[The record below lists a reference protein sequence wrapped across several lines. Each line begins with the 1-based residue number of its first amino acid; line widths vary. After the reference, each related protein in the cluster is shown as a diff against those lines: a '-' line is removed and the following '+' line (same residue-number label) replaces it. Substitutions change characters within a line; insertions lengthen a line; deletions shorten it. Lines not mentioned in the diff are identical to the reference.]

1 MSSFSFNAG
10 HVLYDEDTHKCT
22 PLPHKGVITVQP
34 SVEEE
39 GFFDFTWAPKSNSGA
54 RRHELVLI
62 PGDFS
67 FKPVKSCST
76 GRVVALTFSSGQKSL
91 YWLQDLGDEDTLDK
105 FTEKDNEILTKF
117 HSVVEGVEEAEQVKT
132 EEPEHKEAAT
142 TTSGEK

>member
-10 HVLYDEDTHKCT
+10 HVLYDEDSHKCT
-22 PLPHKGVITVQP
+22 PLPHKGVITIQP
-34 SVEEE
+34 SAEEE
-39 GFFDFTWAPKSNSGA
+39 GFFDFIWAPKSNSGA

-91 YWLQDLGDEDTLDK
+91 YWLQDLGDEDSLDK
-105 FTEKDNEILTKF
+105 FTKKDDEILAKF
-117 HSVVEGVEEAEQVKT
+117 HAVVEGVEDQVKN
-132 EEPEHKEAAT
+132 EPEESGQEVAAA
-142 TTSGEK
+142 SANEK